1 MPIIIFLFFYQE
13 VASQTFTNATIDNT
27 GQLAPLSAQ
36 EAANATLTLSAAVA
50 ALAAGQLTQESSI
63 IPASQP
69 VVVSDN
75 NNSVNQAW
83 FTTKEDK
90 DNLHGKGQKYFVTHT
105 HTPSYLK
112 FLVNSIIKLHF
123 SSRCLIILK
132 FLLNTTWHMPF
143 FATIQN
149 EVVQVIHCI

>member
-90 DNLHGKGQKYFVTHT
+90 DNLHGKGQKYFVTHR
-105 HTPSYLK
+105 PSYLK
-112 FLVNSIIKLHF
+112 FMVDYIIKLHF

-132 FLLNTTWHMPF
+132 FLLNTIWHMPF
-143 FATIQN
+143 FATTQN
-149 EVVQVIHCI
+149 DVVQVIHCI

>member
-63 IPASQP
+63 VPASQP

-105 HTPSYLK
+105 HTFIFDVFGGLCYQASL
-112 FLVNSIIKLHF
+112 
-123 SSRCLIILK
+123 
-132 FLLNTTWHMPF
+132 
-143 FATIQN
+143 
-149 EVVQVIHCI
+149 